1 MNLFKTYKGD
11 NVPKLTKYVFSFTG
25 IGRDAAYTLINLFL
39 MIYLQLTLPANGGDY
54 KAMIF
59 VIMIAM
65 LLFHLWDGFND
76 PIIGTIIENARLKL
90 GKYKPWILWGGIIN
104 GLLLMVLF
112 TFRPFGGWWYVV
124 FFLIVYFLWEI
135 SFTFN
140 DIGYWGMVPSLTRD
154 PKQRNQ
160 ITMLMAIAI
169 NIGAFSV
176 GGIVP
181 SLYPGQAIKM
191 FSLLSIIIGSLYI
204 LSQVVLVF
212 VCQERDRSEVDSE
225 EIIKVKDIFKVIAG
239 NKPLLI
245 MMLAIIFHYLGG
257 AMFNNVGQ
265 NYMHYV
271 FGYSEAGSAFFYFL
285 VAYAAGSIVANFIFG
300 AASKKYKR
308 ADILRT
314 SYIVSL
320 VGNLLLLFIGTLHAF
335 DLIAIPNNIYQW
347 ILPFIALIIF
357 TPSGVFY
364 LVLLVQIT
372 NTVEYNEWKT
382 GERKEG
388 VVFAA
393 RPFSAKISNALT
405 VLIVFLT
412 LSAGGIYDISN
423 KISEFEVKGNL
434 PVTDPGYLTSADV
447 LINAQAAIDGA
458 NLVQARFVLILAM
471 ALLPALCS
479 TAAYLLVSK
488 KYPIDETM
496 YDNMIKDI
504 DERRAIAS
512 TSAE

>member
-11 NVPKLTKYVFSFTG
+11 NVPPLTKYVFSFTG

-39 MIYLQLTLPANGGDY
+39 MIYLQLTLPAGNGNY
-54 KAMIF
+54 KSMIF
-59 VIMIAM
+59 VIMLVM

-76 PIIGTIIENARLKL
+76 PLIGTIIENARLKL
-90 GKYKPWILWGGIIN
+90 GKYKPWILYGGIVN

-112 TFRPFGGWWYVV
+112 SWRPFSGWAYVA
-124 FFLIVYFLWEI
+124 FFLVVYLLWEI

-176 GGIVP
+176 GGLVP
-181 SLYPGQAIKM
+181 SLYPGQAISM
-191 FSLLSIIIGSLYI
+191 FRLLSIVIGSLYI
-204 LSQVVLVF
+204 LSQVILVF
-212 VCQERDRSEVDSE
+212 VCQERDRSEIDKE
-225 EIIKVKDIFKVIAG
+225 EIVKVRDIFRIIKN

-245 MMLAIIFHYLGG
+245 MMVAIIFHYLGG
-257 AMFNNVGQ
+257 SMFNNVGQ

-300 AASKKYKR
+300 GVSKKYSR
-308 ADILRT
+308 AQILKVA
-314 SYIVSL
+314 YL
-320 VGNLLLLFIGTLHAF
+320 VNLGGNVLLLLIGGLHAF
-335 DLIAIPNNIYQW
+335 NILKIPNEIYQW
-347 ILPFIALIIF
+347 ILPVLALIIF

-382 GERKEG
+382 GDRKEG
-388 VVFAA
+388 VVFSA
-393 RPFSAKISNALT
+393 RPFAAKISNAIT

-423 KISEFEVKGNL
+423 KISEYEVAGAL
-434 PVTDPGYLTSADV
+434 PSSDPGFLTGDQV
-447 LINAQAAIDGA
+447 LTNAQAAIDSA
-458 NLVQARFVLILAM
+458 NLMQARFVLILAM
-471 ALLPALCS
+471 ALLPVLCS
-479 TAAYLLVSK
+479 TAAYYLVK
-488 KYPIDETM
+488 RKYPIDEKM
-496 YDNMIKDI
+496 YDQIVSEI
-504 DERRAIAS
+504 DARKEVPAA
-512 TSAE
+512 